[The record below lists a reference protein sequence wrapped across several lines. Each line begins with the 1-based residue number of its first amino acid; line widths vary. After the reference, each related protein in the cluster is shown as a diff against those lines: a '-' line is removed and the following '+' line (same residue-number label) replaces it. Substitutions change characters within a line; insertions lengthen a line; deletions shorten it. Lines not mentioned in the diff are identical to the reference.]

1 MRYLVRAPEGQ
12 ERRARAL
19 ALEVCHEFVGQTA
32 FEKVMRV
39 STDDELKDMRDA
51 LLHGKSRS
59 RVRGLVWLD
68 LLDLLDDGVQFDVD
82 VAKGLLQKGAAKDC
96 CVLLSADSSRRKEAE
111 AISKE
116 LSFNE
121 HTLDDA
127 AGRCRLTSR
136 VPG

>member
-39 STDDELKDMRDA
+39 STDDELTDMRDA
-51 LLHGKSRS
+51 LIPGKSRS
-59 RVRGLVWLD
+59 RVRGLLWLD
-68 LLDLLDDGVQFDVD
+68 LLDGGVKFDVD